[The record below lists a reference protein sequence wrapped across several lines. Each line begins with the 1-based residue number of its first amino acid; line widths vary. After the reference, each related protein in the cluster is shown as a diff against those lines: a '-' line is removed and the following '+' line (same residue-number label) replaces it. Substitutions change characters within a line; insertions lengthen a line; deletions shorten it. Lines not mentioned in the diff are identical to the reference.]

1 MAFAPCKGILLTRMG
16 RHYREKNTAVLRR
29 IRAWSGRG
37 GWFFD
42 ESEGLQGF
50 AGDRFFFAKI
60 SQLSICSKNEQK
72 TRFFTTS
79 SGLQAFLMTSNT
91 TEPDRSRAGID
102 PQ

>member
-1 MAFAPCKGILLTRMG
+1 MLTRLG

-42 ESEGLQGF
+42 ESAGLQGF
-50 AGDRFFFAKI
+50 AGDRFFFVKI
-60 SQLSICSKNEQK
+60 SPLWICSKNEQK
-72 TRFFTTS
+72 NAFFTTS
-79 SGLQAFLMTSNT
+79 SVLQAFLTTPDT